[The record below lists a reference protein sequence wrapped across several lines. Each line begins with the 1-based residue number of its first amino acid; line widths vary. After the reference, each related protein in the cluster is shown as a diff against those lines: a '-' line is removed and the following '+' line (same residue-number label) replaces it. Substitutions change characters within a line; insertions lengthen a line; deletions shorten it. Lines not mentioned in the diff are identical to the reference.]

1 MTTSPNNFN
10 QSIIEE
16 FRANGGKVGGPFE
29 GGALLLLNTIGAKS
43 KQPRTIPLAYV
54 PDGDRFLIAASK
66 AGAPTHPDWYYNL
79 VANPEV
85 SVEIGQERFPARA
98 IVADASERDHLYNK
112 IVAIN
117 PGFGEYQKKTTRKIP
132 VVILER
138 IA

>member
-16 FRANGGKVGGPFE
+16 FRSNGGKVGGPFE
-29 GGALLLLNTIGAKS
+29 GGTLLLLNTVGAKS
-43 KQPRTIPLAYV
+43 KQPRTIPLVYV

-66 AGAPTHPDWYYNL
+66 AGAPTNPDWYHNL

-85 SVEIGQERFPARA
+85 SVEVGQERFPARA
-98 IVADASERDHLYNK
+98 IVADDAERDQLYNK